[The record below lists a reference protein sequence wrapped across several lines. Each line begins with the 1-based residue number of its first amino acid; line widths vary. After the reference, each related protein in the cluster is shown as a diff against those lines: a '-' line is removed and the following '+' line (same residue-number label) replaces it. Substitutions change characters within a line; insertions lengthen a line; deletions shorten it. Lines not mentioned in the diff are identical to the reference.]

1 MDTHQILSALVSAQP
16 GARLQIDWQ
25 QFGALITAIGALG
38 VASFGVVESLGKALT
53 IGFPGRSPRIG
64 LPYAGFHIV
73 ERMTRPLRPALE
85 CAYGKDFL
93 QIIAQQYRAD
103 RSSGR
108 APDTIREGVK
118 LGLPFLGVERATQV
132 IASVWDMDRRHA
144 ENLARALQS
153 EATPPPS
160 HPAGPAAAAE
170 TPPTEPDGAQ
180 LLAGRFATALDQRVN
195 AAFSL
200 AEEQY
205 EAYAKTWAGVT
216 AVVLALVFNLS
227 IQPRFSW
234 LTAGLIGLVA
244 VPLAPVAK
252 DLSTSLQNALTA
264 FKSIPTRR
272 V

>member
-1 MDTHQILSALVSAQP
+1 MDTQQIVNALVTAQP

-38 VASFGVVESLGKALT
+38 VASFGVVESLGKALA
-53 IGFPGRSPRIG
+53 IGFPGRSPRLG

-73 ERMTRPLRPALE
+73 ARMTRPLQPALE

-103 RSSGR
+103 RSRGR

-118 LGLPFLGVERATQV
+118 LGLPFLGVERATEV
-132 IASVWDMDRRHA
+132 IASVWDMDLRHA
-144 ENLARALQS
+144 ESLARALQTD
-153 EATPPPS
+153 ATTSPPPAS
-160 HPAGPAAAAE
+160 
-170 TPPTEPDGAQ
+170 PTEPDGAQ
-180 LLAGRFATALDQRVN
+180 LLAGRFATALDQRVD

-205 EAYAKTWAGVT
+205 EAYAKIWAGVT
-216 AVVLALVFNLS
+216 AIVLALVFNLS

-234 LTAGLIGLVA
+234 LTAALIGLVA

-264 FKSIPTRR
+264 FKSIPAKR